1 MLLFVSQ
8 NRYSQ
13 HMDDEQQQI
22 TRWENLGSEAV
33 CDERMK
39 AGESWV
45 IWRDDDLIT
54 PDKLCW
60 INIQQVRSQH
70 GNMTFS
76 LLWGGET
83 LNKLDPGSLQLMIA
97 FELLTLVGFSRVENI
112 VDSNLLS
119 YECWS
124 DLEHCWYCSLHWVG
138 IFWVSHHCHLT
149 QQLLE
154 IVNIGSL
161 FSEKLWSWPSDS
173 WQSWDS
179 SIRCDWSCQERGKL
193 FLQSFHFPL
202 LHASF
207 SFKKKYENNSFGFHH
222 LLKQH
227 SLHYLWSVTVEG
239 TRAATRSP
247 RGKMVR
253 KAEEAASKGPPLPNR
268 LEKEEL
274 LTLSWWQ

>member
-1 MLLFVSQ
+1 
-8 NRYSQ
+8 
-13 HMDDEQQQI
+13 
-22 TRWENLGSEAV
+22 
-33 CDERMK
+33 MK

-97 FELLTLVGFSRVENI
+97 FELLTLVGFSCLENI

-138 IFWVSHHCHLT
+138 ISWVSHHCHLT

-202 LHASF
+202 LHASS

-222 LLKQH
+222 LLKQQSVYFTYEVLPLKEQGLRQGAQEAKWFVRLRKLPQKAPH
-227 SLHYLWSVTVEG
+227 CQTDLKKKNYLRWVDDNKIWRNSG
-239 TRAATRSP
+239 QKQS
-247 RGKMVR
+247 
-253 KAEEAASKGPPLPNR
+253 NR
-268 LEKEEL
+268 
-274 LTLSWWQ
+274 